1 MSWLFEPERPW
12 RPLDAA
18 LAAQINRRWPA
29 IPEPVLR
36 LLARA
41 SMAHGEGHSA
51 LDLAHPGGHDA
62 LGLPDWPLS
71 RWQDAL
77 ADCPAVGA
85 GGAGDQP
92 FVLDRGLLYLRRSH
106 RDERALAR
114 GLALLA
120 QPRPVPASADQL
132 QAALAR
138 LFPAGTDP
146 ASDRQALACL
156 LSLRARLTVILGGP
170 GTGKTTTVARL
181 LDLHRR
187 LAGQPLRIAAAAPTG
202 KAAARVGEALARAGD
217 GLAGAGADADPPLR
231 AQTLHR
237 LLGASRDG
245 TRFRHGPDRPLPY
258 DLIVLDEASM
268 VDLALFARLVGAVG
282 AEARL
287 VILGDPDQLE
297 AVESGAVLAQLAL
310 LARDPSAGA
319 DVARAMLAGGT
330 AAGAGAAVAASAAV
344 ADCVIRLSRGYRFGA
359 DSAIGRLAA
368 AVLAGDT
375 QAAVALLRE
384 QHPDLRW
391 QPQPVLAAPAA
402 LGSRAHPL
410 YPDLAGAGT
419 PADALAAHAGARV
432 LCATRGEST
441 LANGR
446 LAQALGLGQGVGGA
460 RHGLPFLVTR
470 NDALRALHN
479 GDTGVFRAAAGDLR
493 AWLPG
498 GADGLREFAVH
509 ELGPWLPALAMTVHR
524 AQGSEYDR
532 VLLTLPGRDLPVLSR
547 QWLYTA
553 ITRARGEVELWSPA
567 AVLAGAIARRAERCS
582 GLAGRLR

>member
-18 LAAQINRRWPA
+18 LAAQIARRWPG
-29 IPEPVLR
+29 IPVPVLR

-51 LDLAHPGGHDA
+51 LDLAQPGAREA

-77 ADCPAVGA
+77 ADCPAVDPGA
-85 GGAGDQP
+85 AGTRP

-106 RDERALAR
+106 RDERSLAHGLAALAR
-114 GLALLA
+114 SH
-120 QPRPVPASADQL
+120 PVPAGADQL
-132 QAALAR
+132 RTALAR
-138 LFPAGTDP
+138 LFPDATEPAG
-146 ASDRQALACL
+146 DRQALACL

-181 LDLHRR
+181 LALHRA

-202 KAAARVGEALARAGD
+202 KAAARVGEALARAGG
-217 GLAGAGADADPPLR
+217 GLGGAAADAAPPLR

-245 TRFRHGPDRPLPY
+245 TRFRYGPERPLPY

-268 VDLALFARLVGAVG
+268 VDLALFARLVGAV
-282 AEARL
+282 AADARL

-297 AVESGAVLAQLAL
+297 AVESGAVLAQLAT
-310 LARDPSAGA
+310 LAGDPAAGA
-319 DVARAMLAGGT
+319 GMAQAMLAGGT
-330 AAGAGAAVAASAAV
+330 GDAGAAGAV
-344 ADCVIRLSRGYRFGA
+344 ADCVIRLARGYRFGA

-368 AVLAGDT
+368 AVLAGDAP
-375 QAAVALLRE
+375 AAEDLLRQ
-384 QHPDLRW
+384 QHPDLLW
-391 QPQPVLAAPAA
+391 QPHPALALPAA
-402 LGSRAHPL
+402 LASRARRL
-410 YPDLAGAGT
+410 YPDLAGGAG
-419 PADALAAHAGARV
+419 PAAALAAHAGARV
-432 LCATRGEST
+432 LCATRGESAQ
-441 LANGR
+441 ANAR
-446 LAQALGLGQGVGGA
+446 LAQALALGPGAGGA

-470 NDALRALHN
+470 NDALRSLHN
-479 GDTGVFRAAAGDLR
+479 GDTGVFLAAAGELR
-493 AWLPG
+493 AWLP
-498 GADGLREFAVH
+498 AAAEGLREYAVH

-553 ITRARGEVELWSPA
+553 ITRAREAVELWAPP
-567 AVLAGAIARRAERCS
+567 AVLAQAIARRAERCS
-582 GLAGRLR
+582 GLADRLR